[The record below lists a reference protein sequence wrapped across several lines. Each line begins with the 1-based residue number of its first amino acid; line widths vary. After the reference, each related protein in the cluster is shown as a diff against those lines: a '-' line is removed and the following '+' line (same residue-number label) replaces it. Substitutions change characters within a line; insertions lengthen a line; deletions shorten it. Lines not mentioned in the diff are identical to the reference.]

1 MAAVIPERA
10 RPFLIGGGGLVA
22 LVGVWWIAAAT
33 VLSEKEIPTPAGVV
47 AEFGDTGFDFYR
59 ANFTGTI
66 EEAFLGFLWGNGLA
80 LVVASVVLLVP
91 FMEKVIMQVAVI
103 SYCLPLVALV
113 PLLYVVLGP
122 PEPGD
127 PSPTAVVIAAISVF
141 FTTVVGA
148 VLGFRSADRTS
159 LDVVSVYGG
168 GRWQQMRRVQV
179 VAALPSIISSLQ
191 IAAPTAFLGAILG
204 EYIGGL
210 DRGVAPALINSAQN
224 LNAERAWSIMFACA
238 AVAGLGYALFGLLG
252 RLVAPW
258 ATGKVV

>member
-1 MAAVIPERA
+1 MSEKL
-10 RPFLIGGGGLVA
+10 RPYLIGASGLLGMLA
-22 LVGVWWIAAAT
+22 LWWIAAAT
-33 VLSEKEIPTPAGVV
+33 VLSAKEVPTPAGVV
-47 AEFGDTGFDFYR
+47 GAFGDAGFDFYL

-66 EEAFLGFLWGNGLA
+66 EEAATGFVWGNTLA

-91 FMEKVIMQVAVI
+91 FLEKVIMQVAVI

-148 VLGFRSADRTS
+148 VLGFRSADVTS
-159 LDVVSVYGG
+159 LDVISVYGG
-168 GRWQQMRRVQV
+168 GRWQQMRRVQL

-210 DRGVAPALINSAQN
+210 DRGVAPALINAAQN
-224 LNAERAWSIMFACA
+224 LNAERAWSIMFGCA
-238 AVAGLGYALFGLLG
+238 LVAGLGYALFGLIG

-258 ATGKVV
+258 ATGKVA